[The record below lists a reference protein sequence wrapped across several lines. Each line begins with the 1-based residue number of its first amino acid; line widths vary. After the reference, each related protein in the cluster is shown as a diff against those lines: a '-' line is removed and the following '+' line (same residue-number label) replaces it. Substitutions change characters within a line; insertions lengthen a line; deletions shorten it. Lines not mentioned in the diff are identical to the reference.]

1 METPKT
7 SSSLAEA
14 VLGYLKTVQESRS
27 ENTARAYGNAMSAF
41 MRVLKEH
48 WIEAETPVSQLNE
61 DGAAWMLS
69 YLKIYS
75 SSTERLYTQ
84 AVKGFYQYLAGEKL
98 AEINLPRLDLFIRKR
113 ARRSGQRLPQFP
125 REDIERILELVNNI
139 AINLSDN
146 INERLRALRDRAFLL
161 TLADTGLRVHEACG
175 LHRGDID
182 WNEGRAIIIG
192 KGDKQAVVRFSTRS
206 QAALKDYLAARA
218 ALDGASGRPLPSLPL
233 FARHDKGAGKKVKP
247 ITTTTGRNVVSERV
261 RQALGDEASGRITP
275 HSFRHYFVTTV
286 LRASGNLKLAQEL
299 ARHASI
305 QVTQRYAHLSDD
317 ELDKGYHEIFEKAKQ
332 DGGEI

>member
-7 SSSLAEA
+7 DPSLAEA
-14 VLGYLKTVQESRS
+14 VQGYLKTVQEARS
-27 ENTARAYGNAMSAF
+27 ENTARAYGNAMGAF

-69 YLKIYS
+69 YLKVYS

-84 AVKGFYQYLAGEKL
+84 AVKGFYQYLAGEKQ

-125 REDIERILELVNNI
+125 REDIERILEFVNNI
-139 AINLSDN
+139 TINLSDN
-146 INERLRALRDRAFLL
+146 SDERLRALRDRSFLL
-161 TLADTGLRVHEACG
+161 TLADTGLRVHEACS
-175 LHRGDID
+175 LHRGDVD

-192 KGDKQAVVRFSTRS
+192 KGDKQAIVRFSTRS
-206 QAALKDYLAARA
+206 LRALKDYLSARA

-233 FARHDKGAGKKVKP
+233 FARHDKGAGKKAKP
-247 ITTTTGRNVVSERV
+247 ITTTTGRNIVSERV
-261 RQALGDEASGRITP
+261 RQALGNEASGRITP

-317 ELDKGYHEIFEKAKQ
+317 ELDKGYHEIFEKK
-332 DGGEI
+332 